1 MFLSNIVAFDFVYRL
16 AAYAEVLIWQFLDG
30 GGEELF
36 RDMGYLG
43 GCCCQSSFFCSEVN
57 APLSTD
63 MYGIISQIF
72 YIGVIILF
80 RSLYEAGYILQ
91 VWPHSV

>member
-30 GGEELF
+30 DGEELF

-43 GCCCQSSFFCSEVN
+43 GCCCQSFDKFFLLLGGQCSALN
-57 APLSTD
+57 
-63 MYGIISQIF
+63 
-72 YIGVIILF
+72 
-80 RSLYEAGYILQ
+80 
-91 VWPHSV
+91 

>member
-30 GGEELF
+30 DGEELF

-43 GCCCQSSFFCSEVN
+43 GCCCQ
-57 APLSTD
+57 P
-63 MYGIISQIF
+63 F
-72 YIGVIILF
+72 YQLFLLF
-80 RSLYEAGYILQ
+80 RGELSAFNRYVWHISRLNVEFPSVSLMEFQ
-91 VWPHSV
+91 C